1 MNKLVKSLE
10 IEMIREKSQT
20 ANGLKFLLENYSIN
34 NAGLS
39 TIKVFSYS
47 GIKRV
52 SELSN
57 DVSESKVI
65 KFICNALF
73 SEIELFESKYGL
85 RYSTIIFEVM
95 DLLTNAYKNAKF
107 SNNELKMID
116 KIFDYK
122 QHLISEGEF

>member
-73 SEIELFESKYGL
+73 SEIELFESKYNL

>member
-1 MNKLVKSLE
+1 MKSLE

-73 SEIELFESKYGL
+73 SEIELFESKYNL